1 MKQLLFLCMLAL
13 CPAILLR
20 AQVITKF
27 TWEGTVPTAS
37 AAGISADAVGTG
49 VTIGLGGSNSLQG
62 LQANG
67 TNNNINLTFSN
78 AASIA
83 QFDAMP
89 GIDVSIDFKRLEAM
103 ASFFTR
109 GTGFDFGENANGL
122 YVNFFYSNGAGGG
135 IAVNSGNVFTLTNDG
150 LFHTYRF
157 IYDNVLGKAAIFVDG
172 VSKWAF
178 TGVANRGIYWNGGG
192 NVVVGMNMDGSG
204 NHIPI
209 IDNLLIQYPG
219 TTLPLTLLS
228 FTGFLEDGQV
238 KLNWTTDQE
247 VNTAHFDVE
256 RSADAK
262 NFQSIRQV
270 AAAGNHVQVLYY
282 AITDADPLP
291 DDGYYRL
298 KMVDIDEKFTY
309 SPVVHVHNALM
320 GHMAVYPNPAV
331 DYVWLQEEN
340 TTAKKYQLSFFDIS
354 GRQLS
359 SSSLSLSAGGGK
371 QRISLPGSSDHQA
384 LFLQL
389 VDAAGKKEVFRIL
402 RK

>member
-13 CPAILLR
+13 CPAVLLR

-27 TWEGTVPTAS
+27 TWEGTVPTAA

-49 VTIGLGGSNSLQG
+49 VTIGLGGSGSLQG

-103 ASFFTR
+103 ASLFTR

-135 IAVNSGNVFTLTNDG
+135 IAVSSGNVYTLTNDG
-150 LFHTYRF
+150 FFHNYRF
-157 IYDNVLGKAAIFVDG
+157 IYDNILGKAAIFVDG
-172 VSKWAF
+172 VSKWSF
-178 TGVANRGIYWNGGG
+178 TGVANRTIYWNGGG

-228 FTGFLEDGQV
+228 FSGLVERSQV
-238 KLNWTTDQE
+238 NLKWSTDQE
-247 VNTAHFDVE
+247 VNTDHFDVE
-256 RSADAK
+256 RSADAQH
-262 NFQSIRQV
+262 FQSIGEV
-270 AAAGNHVQVLYY
+270 AAAGNHVQVVNYGF
-282 AITDADPLP
+282 TDGDPLP
-291 DDGYYRL
+291 NDGYYRL
-298 KMVDIDEKFTY
+298 KMVDADAKFTY
-309 SPVVHVHNALM
+309 SPVIHVNNTVT
-320 GHMAVYPNPAV
+320 GSTTIYPNPAV
-331 DYVWLQEEN
+331 DYVWLQAEN
-340 TTAKKYQLSFFDIS
+340 TTAQHYQLSFFDMG

-359 SSSLSLSAGGGK
+359 TRSLPLSANAGK
-371 QRISLPGSSDHQA
+371 QRISLPGGNDHQP

-389 VDAAGKKEVFRIL
+389 VDANGKKEVFRIL